1 MGQTLRCRPVK
12 GKRGQTVK
20 STPQSANSESRRDE
34 WRKISVDLPRAGV
47 PARESTHPDAT
58 QRRVRRVLCQIDR
71 IARVQWHNPAPS
83 GQGECGRASV
93 LLWSLQ
99 RRSPPVGHSRC
110 LQPSVEGQVH
120 EVGSQQAIPFCV
132 VGSVCML
139 PMFPASCASQNT
151 VQIDPAPVTHPH
163 TPTTTS
169 V

>member
-120 EVGSQQAIPFCV
+120 EVGRQYETASKQSHSVSLAPCACCRCFRHRVHPKIPCR
-132 VGSVCML
+132 STQL
-139 PMFPASCASQNT
+139 R
-151 VQIDPAPVTHPH
+151 
-163 TPTTTS
+163 
-169 V
+169 